1 MTRVAF
7 KMRLKPGCEDI
18 YKEKHD
24 AIWPELADLI
34 RRHGIRNYSIFRLD
48 LDLFAYYETDDPSP
62 PGPTSGEIDP
72 VQRDWWLMMEPYME
86 YNDDHTPKTWPMA
99 EMFHQD

>member
-7 KMRLKPGCEDI
+7 KMRLKPGCEAV

-24 AIWPELADLI
+24 AIWPELAAHI
-34 RRHGIRNYSIFRLD
+34 RSTGVRNYSIFRID
-48 LDLFAYYETDDPSP
+48 LDLFAYFETDEPASTSSEIP
-62 PGPTSGEIDP
+62 PIL
-72 VQRDWWLMMEPYME
+72 RDWWLMMEPFME
-86 YNDDHTPKTWPMA
+86 YNDDHSPKIWPLE